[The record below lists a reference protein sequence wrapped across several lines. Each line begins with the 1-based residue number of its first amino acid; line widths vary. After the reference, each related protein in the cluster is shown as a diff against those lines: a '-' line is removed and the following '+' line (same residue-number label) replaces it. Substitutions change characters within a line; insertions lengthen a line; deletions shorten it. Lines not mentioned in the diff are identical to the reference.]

1 MDCYIFAEQ
10 TGPQMA
16 HHHHHTAHARHHHG
30 GEEGLAPMPEKG
42 TGTYRA
48 LIAGILLN
56 LVFVVVEAGAGFWQN
71 SLALLSDAGHNLFDV
86 ASLALAL
93 LAFRLARVKPNDHF
107 TYGYRKTTI
116 LVALLNAVILLIAIG
131 GIGIEAV
138 GRLMHPEPL
147 QGSFM
152 AIIAAAGIVIN
163 GLTAW
168 LFMKDKER
176 DLNMKAAYLHMAADA
191 LVSFGVVIAGL
202 LIMWMH
208 WYWLDPAISF
218 VIMIVILVSTWG
230 LLKDSIRL
238 SLDGVPREVDMEA
251 VRMAAKETPGILDT
265 HHIHV
270 WGMSTTQ
277 NALTAHLVVSS
288 SVDLAEAENIKETLR
303 KKLKKLHIGHSTFEL
318 ETEEEGCRERNC
330 IHPETAQQTHSHSH
344 S

>member
-1 MDCYIFAEQ
+1 
-10 TGPQMA
+10 
-16 HHHHHTAHARHHHG
+16 
-30 GEEGLAPMPEKG
+30 MPETG
-42 TGTYRA
+42 SGTYRA
-48 LIAGILLN
+48 LVAGILLN
-56 LVFVVVEAGAGFWQN
+56 LLFVVVEAGAGFWQN

-93 LAFRLARVKPNDHF
+93 LAFRLAKVKPNDNF

-138 GRLMHPEPL
+138 GRLLHPEPL

-152 AIIAAAGIVIN
+152 AIVAAAGIVIN
-163 GLTAW
+163 GVTAW

-191 LVSFGVVIAGL
+191 LVSFGVVVAGL

-208 WYWLDPAISF
+208 WYWLDPAVSF
-218 VIMIVILVSTWG
+218 VIMIIILLSTWG

-251 VRMAAKETPGILDT
+251 VRTAARETPGVLDA

-288 SVDLAEAENIKETLR
+288 SADLAEAENIKETLR
-303 KKLKKLHIGHSTFEL
+303 KKLKNLHIGHSTFEL
-318 ETEEEGCRERNC
+318 ETEEEACREKNC
-330 IHPETAQQTHSHSH
+330 VHPQTLPGTHSHPH